1 MKTAVTLITLLL
13 VSTFAIGQTIPNNS
27 FETWGPGAFPGTESV
42 TGWIDAGVGGL
53 TKVGSPQNGSFAVSL
68 KPIILVGSPFPG
80 ILAGKFATAGVR
92 SQYLNGYFKRPA
104 GANIDTLII
113 AAFYSLGQD
122 DTNFIS
128 FGAQYTRR
136 SASNWTAFSIPL
148 YVARPSVLPD
158 SFQIVIYAPESN
170 VSAYLVDNVS
180 FGNTA
185 LGPGLGEDY
194 FVSNKR
200 LLKSKKSTLSVSL
213 YPVPAKGLLNVVI
226 AKPNTLAG
234 QLEVLDLSGR
244 VLVVERRRAIT
255 GGIPMNIEGLNPGIY
270 LLKTTVGT
278 SVSVK
283 KFVVSK

>member
-13 VSTFAIGQTIPNNS
+13 VSTFGIGQTIPNNS
-27 FETWGPGAFPGTESV
+27 FETWEPGALPLAESV
-42 TGWIDAGVGGL
+42 TGWIDPGVGSIVKEGNA
-53 TKVGSPQNGSFAVSL
+53 QNGNFAVSL
-68 KPIILVGSPFPG
+68 KPVSFFGGIFPG

-104 GANIDTLII
+104 GANIDSLIV
-113 AAFYSLGQD
+113 AVFYSSGQD
-122 DTNFIS
+122 DTNFIA

-136 SASNWTAFSIPL
+136 SAANWTAFSIPL
-148 YVARPSVLPD
+148 YVARPSVLAD

-170 VSAYLVDNVS
+170 VSAYLVDNIS

-200 LLKSKKSTLSVSL
+200 LLKSKKSTFSVSL

-226 AKPNTLAG
+226 AKPNILAA

-255 GGIPMNIEGLNPGIY
+255 GAIPMNIEGLNPGIY
-270 LLKTTVGT
+270 LLKTTIGT